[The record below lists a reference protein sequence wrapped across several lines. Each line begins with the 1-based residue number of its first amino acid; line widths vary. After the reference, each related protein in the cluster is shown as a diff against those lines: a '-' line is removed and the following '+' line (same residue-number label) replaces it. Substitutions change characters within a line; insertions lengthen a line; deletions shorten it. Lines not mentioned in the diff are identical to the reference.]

1 MKALYICDEKEEWQ
15 HIRSILNRF
24 FSRLEL
30 ICVLSGEDAIEYLS
44 YEGPFVMILIET
56 LS

>member
-24 FSRLEL
+24 FPRLEL
-30 ICVLSGEDAIEYLS
+30 ICVLSGEDAIEY
-44 YEGPFVMILIET
+44 FHRI
-56 LS
+56 